1 MSEPVAVP
9 VQVSND
15 PSVKRPERQT
25 EGQMLDDG
33 LDLSGYRG
41 THDSPYVADY
51 LGLRDLYK
59 TSPDIAAQVD
69 KLTEHLINKTPN
81 MSMVFVVKQLLD
93 EMSQEMN
100 LKDNDAGLYKL
111 KKIHKLI
118 EMKTRLSSLDELRQ
132 QVLNDIEKA

>member
-59 TSPDIAAQVD
+59 TSPDIASQVD

>member
-9 VQVSND
+9 LQVSND

-59 TSPDIAAQVD
+59 TSPDIASQVD

>member
-1 MSEPVAVP
+1 MNEPVAVP
-9 VQVSND
+9 VQ
-15 PSVKRPERQT
+15 PSTDQPKSRPTPQS
-25 EGQMLDDG
+25 EGQMTDEG

-59 TSPDIAAQVD
+59 TNQEVASQVD
-69 KLTEHLINKTPN
+69 SLTKHLIDKTPN

-111 KKIHKLI
+111 KKIHRLI
-118 EMKTRLSSLDELRQ
+118 EMKTRLNNLEELRQ
-132 QVLNDIEKA
+132 QVINDIEKV

>member
-9 VQVSND
+9 LQVSND

>member
-1 MSEPVAVP
+1 MSEPAAP
-9 VQVSND
+9 VQVSNE
-15 PSVKRPERQT
+15 PSVKGPERQT

-59 TSPDIAAQVD
+59 TSPDIASQVD

-132 QVLNDIEKA
+132 QVLNDIEKE